1 MQDVQ
6 GIIEQLQHQRAL
18 LFLGQKVL
26 ASDALCAV
34 CSDLARLPFRK
45 VISWDGEE
53 GLVAAWRRVDRL
65 VTVVSSTAAAPQV
78 DEAHVTWLTLPT
90 DGDVEPPWMAQLV
103 RNWFATHT
111 VCFVGCD
118 LEAWVFKTRY
128 LSVADDVGPHRP
140 AYWAIASHPLDEG
153 AQHDWEQKGI
163 RFVATS
169 PRDWARALLTTWEKV
184 SARTRATMAA
194 PADQPPY
201 PFLDSY
207 TEADAGR
214 FFGRAD
220 AIRNLGELV
229 LAERLV
235 VCFGS
240 SGVGK
245 TSLLRAG
252 LMPQLR
258 RQGCLPLYCR
268 PEDDPVAA
276 IREAALASAAE
287 DAQSTL
293 SDLLADLSR
302 RSQRTV
308 VVMLDQF
315 EEVFTLLGTETLAP
329 LLMELAACLR
339 LPGAPVHVV
348 LSLREDFLVYLH
360 DLQTYLPGVFA
371 HRYRLRPLCAAEA
384 REAIE
389 SPARRVDLAYE
400 PALAAQLVR
409 DLRRED
415 GTIEPSDLQIVCSA
429 LYEDLRGA
437 GGDTFTL
444 ARYRALGGAA
454 QLLAGHLESV
464 VAREPNPIQVKA
476 VLKAMVTAQGTK
488 ASLPAVEIARLAD
501 VEEETVTA
509 ILRRLDRPHRL
520 VRPLEQEGETR
531 YELIHEVLGP
541 RILAWIEEP
550 AEREAKA
557 IHDLLRI
564 EMHNWRHFDALPGP
578 DKLRAVDAQREN
590 PHLRLGRDEVEILV
604 RSAVRH
610 GVSEDYWLERAEA
623 VGVVA
628 GDFLLPALTSPQ
640 DQVRERA
647 ARLLG
652 HRQALAEL
660 ARLLREAP
668 PEVRV
673 RAVATL
679 GDLDAPR
686 AQRLLRRAR
695 HDPDPTVRA
704 AAWNAL
710 EARAPRPAAR
720 LRQQDEAR
728 PMLVAGSLVYWL
740 TLFITGA
747 LAIPN
752 AMRNLI
758 LTLPDPVPS
767 VLSAPVSGALS
778 ALLHT
783 ALWLLT
789 LWLAGWLT
797 PRLPAPLLA
806 WPGLALTAGAFIARW
821 GWVKGGGMLALLW
834 LLGGDLR
841 RKPHLAWAAFLCYLP
856 LLAVPPTAGSIVGI
870 TGAALTTLALLA
882 RLVPRWGGHGADRPA
897 ALALLCASAGG
908 ALGALSTGGDAAAA
922 LLLGGTIA
930 WGRWWARRPSAY
942 SGTQK
947 LGGLV
952 GDLGR
957 SIWDDVIGQISP
969 QLKPFLGGAVGAL
982 LGALLLRAAHTLP
995 GSGPPVWNLGDAL
1008 WLGAGLGLGLWWGQ
1022 GRLLQALLWPVIG
1035 GTLGGALARGVS
1047 GAAVGAALGLGV
1059 GLGEWGAARIEAE
1072 GENAQSTEE
1081 SNE

>member
-1 MQDVQ
+1 MQDIKD
-6 GIIEQLQHQRAL
+6 IIEPIQQQRAL
-18 LFLGQKVL
+18 LFLGQKAL

-34 CSDLARLPFRK
+34 CGELARLPFRK
-45 VISWDGEE
+45 VISWGGED

-65 VTVVSSTAAAPQV
+65 VTVVSPIAAAPQINE
-78 DEAHVTWLTLPT
+78 DHVTWLTLPK
-90 DGDVEPPWMAQLV
+90 DGEAEPPWMAQLV
-103 RNWFATHT
+103 RNWFATHV

-118 LEAWVFKTRY
+118 LEAWAFKTRY
-128 LSVADDVGPHRP
+128 LGVADDVGPHRP

-153 AQHDWEQKGI
+153 EQHDWEQKGI

-169 PRDWARALLTTWEKV
+169 PRDWARELLTAWEKI
-184 SARTRATMAA
+184 SEETRATTDA

-220 AIRNLGELV
+220 EIRNLGELV

-235 VCFGS
+235 VCFGP

-245 TSLLRAG
+245 TSLLQAG
-252 LMPQLR
+252 LMPRLR

-268 PEDDPVAA
+268 PERDPVAT
-276 IREAALASAAE
+276 IRQAALAEAE
-287 DAQSTL
+287 DAQGKAL
-293 SDLLADLSR
+293 SDRLDDLSR
-302 RSQRTV
+302 GTQRTV
-308 VVMLDQF
+308 VVILDQF

-329 LLMELAACLR
+329 LLTELAACLR

-348 LSLREDFLVYLH
+348 FSLREDFLVYLH
-360 DLQTYLPGVFA
+360 DLQTHLPGVFA

-389 SPARRVDLAYE
+389 APARRVGLGYE
-400 PALAAQLVR
+400 PALAAQIVR

-429 LYEDLRGA
+429 LYEDLKDA
-437 GGDTFTL
+437 GGNTFTL
-444 ARYRALGGAA
+444 TRYRALGSAA

-464 VAREPNPIQVKA
+464 VAHEPNPAQVKA

-488 ASLPAVEIARLAD
+488 ASLPAAEIARLAD
-501 VEEETVTA
+501 IEEETATA
-509 ILRRLDRPHRL
+509 NLRRLDRPHRL

-564 EMHNWRHFDALPGP
+564 EVHNWRHFDALPGP
-578 DKLRAVDAQREN
+578 DKVRAVDAQREN
-590 PHLRLGRDEVEILV
+590 PYLRLGRDEVEILV

-623 VGVVA
+623 VGVIA

-647 ARLLG
+647 ARLLD
-652 HRQALAEL
+652 HRRALAEL
-660 ARLLREAP
+660 ARLLREAV
-668 PEVRV
+668 PELRA

-686 AQRLLRRAR
+686 ARRLLRRAR

-710 EARAPRPAAR
+710 EARAPRPTAR
-720 LRQQDEAR
+720 LRRQDEVR

-747 LAIPN
+747 I
-752 AMRNLI
+752 AMPDSTMLQA
-758 LTLPDPVPS
+758 LVSPKLP
-767 VLSAPVSGALS
+767 APVSGAL
-778 ALLHT
+778 LYGV
-783 ALWLLT
+783 LWLLT
-789 LWLAGWLT
+789 LGLAGWLA

-821 GWVKGGGMLALLW
+821 GWVKGGGLFVLMW

-841 RKPHLAWAAFLCYLP
+841 RKPHLPLAAFLCYLP
-856 LLAVPPTAGSIVGI
+856 LLALPLTAGSAVGI
-870 TGAALTTLALLA
+870 TGAALMTLALLA
-882 RLVPRWGGHGADRPA
+882 LLVPRWGRYGADRPA
-897 ALALLCASAGG
+897 ALALLCASVGG
-908 ALGALSTGGDAAAA
+908 ALGAPLIGEGAAAA
-922 LLLGGTIA
+922 LLMGGTIA
-930 WGRWWARRPSAY
+930 WGRWQARRPSAY
-942 SGTQK
+942 SGSQK

-957 SIWDDVIGQISP
+957 SIWDDLIGQISP
-969 QLKPFLGGAVGAL
+969 QLKPFLGGTAGAW

-995 GSGPPVWNLGDAL
+995 GSGPPPWALGDAL
-1008 WLGAGLGLGLWWGQ
+1008 WLGVGVGLGLWWGQ
-1022 GRLLQALLWPVIG
+1022 GRLLRALLWPVAG
-1035 GTLGGALARGVS
+1035 GALGGALARGAA
-1047 GAAVGAALGLGV
+1047 GAVVGAALGLGL
-1059 GLGEWGAARIEAE
+1059 GLGEWWAARIEGR
-1072 GENAQSTEE
+1072 GENGQSTEE
-1081 SNE
+1081 RNE